1 MATSSVSEEIAR
13 RIANIRSDRVH
24 GASFLAREA
33 IGVLV
38 LDAVSAREERIHSLE
53 EVGRR
58 LSQAKPAMAS
68 IKNMVGR
75 FIREMEVRGMGSDPR
90 TLERELVAE
99 MEWASRE
106 SARRAAEYL
115 PDRATVI
122 TCSHSSGVVGAVQAA
137 VASGKRVRVLAL
149 ESRSGGLVLGEE
161 LLKEVSAMGLVGRTV
176 SDASISE
183 AVAESDMGL
192 VGADKLLPDGG
203 IVNAW
208 PTLLL
213 AQKAS
218 GSVPLYAVAESY
230 KFDSDPTVEEGF
242 ELVRAS
248 LITRVVT
255 EMDP

>member
-1 MATSSVSEEIAR
+1 
-13 RIANIRSDRVH
+13 
-24 GASFLAREA
+24 
-33 IGVLV
+33 
-38 LDAVSAREERIHSLE
+38 
-53 EVGRR
+53 
-58 LSQAKPAMAS
+58 
-68 IKNMVGR
+68 
-75 FIREMEVRGMGSDPR
+75 
-90 TLERELVAE
+90 
-99 MEWASRE
+99 
-106 SARRAAEYL
+106 
-115 PDRATVI
+115 
-122 TCSHSSGVVGAVQAA
+122 
-137 VASGKRVRVLAL
+137 
-149 ESRSGGLVLGEE
+149 
-161 LLKEVSAMGLVGRTV
+161 MGLVGRTV

-218 GSVPLYAVAESY
+218 SSVPLYAVAESY

-242 ELVRAS
+242 ESVPAS